1 MGFVWDL
8 IQQSQLADRRAETE
22 TLEARVAWLEEELR
36 GVREVM
42 DRLLE
47 RLEERFGED
56 VDGDGRVGGS

>member
-8 IQQSQLADRRAETE
+8 IQQSQLADHRAETE